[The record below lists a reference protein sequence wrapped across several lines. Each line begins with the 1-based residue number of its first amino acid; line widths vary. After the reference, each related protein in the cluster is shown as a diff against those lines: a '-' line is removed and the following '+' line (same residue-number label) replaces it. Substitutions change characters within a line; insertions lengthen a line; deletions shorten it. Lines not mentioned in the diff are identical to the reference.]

1 MIEIIEHQINVAN
14 NEACSY
20 FLKDLADSNEA
31 ASLRIMESSHVI
43 VNVHHDD
50 DENNDGE
57 TNRMT
62 WFPNLSLPALPST
75 KEQCCCACI
84 ARGSQKVVTAR
95 GGEVVVVG
103 DKDRPFTNNDNDAS
117 SHWIDVDI
125 CVLRLP
131 VVQTDL
137 LITLSTP
144 QQQQKQLRRQQQKQ
158 NDEIQSDAG
167 VGSAELYSP
176 LFRQVL
182 NTFHIKDWSL
192 FAS

>member
-50 DENNDGE
+50 DENNSE

-62 WFPNLSLPALPST
+62 WFPNLSLPASPST
-75 KEQCCCACI
+75 NEQYCCACI

-95 GGEVVVVG
+95 GGEVGVG
-103 DKDRPFTNNDNDAS
+103 GKDGPFANNNNNDAS

>member
-1 MIEIIEHQINVAN
+1 MIEIIEQIDVAKS
-14 NEACSY
+14 EACSY
-20 FLKDLADSNEA
+20 FLNDLADSNEA
-31 ASLRIMESSHVI
+31 ASLRIIESSHNI

-50 DENNDGE
+50 DENNGE

-62 WFPNLSLPALPST
+62 WFPNLSLPASPST
-75 KEQCCCACI
+75 NEQCCCACI

-95 GGEVVVVG
+95 GGEVAGVG
-103 DKDRPFTNNDNDAS
+103 GKDGPFANNNNNDAS

-144 QQQQKQLRRQQQKQ
+144 QQLLLRRQQQKQ
-158 NDEIQSDAG
+158 NDVIQSDAD

-182 NTFHIKDWSL
+182 STFHIKDWSL

>member
-1 MIEIIEHQINVAN
+1 MIEIIEHQIDVAN
-14 NEACSY
+14 SDACSY

-31 ASLRIMESSHVI
+31 SSLRIMESSHVI

-50 DENNDGE
+50 DENNGE

-62 WFPNLSLPALPST
+62 WFPNLSLPASPST
-75 KEQCCCACI
+75 NEQCCCACI

-95 GGEVVVVG
+95 GGEVAGVG
-103 DKDRPFTNNDNDAS
+103 GKDGPFANNNNNDAS

-144 QQQQKQLRRQQQKQ
+144 QQKQLRRQQQKQ
-158 NDEIQSDAG
+158 NDVIQSDAD

-182 NTFHIKDWSL
+182 HTFHIKDWSL
-192 FAS
+192 FASC

>member
-1 MIEIIEHQINVAN
+1 MIEIVEHQIDVAN
-14 NEACSY
+14 SDACSY
-20 FLKDLADSNEA
+20 FLNDLADSNEA
-31 ASLRIMESSHVI
+31 ASLRIIESSHNI

-50 DENNDGE
+50 DENNGE

-62 WFPNLSLPALPST
+62 WFPNLSLPASPST
-75 KEQCCCACI
+75 NEQCCSACI

-95 GGEVVVVG
+95 GGEVVGVG

-144 QQQQKQLRRQQQKQ
+144 QQQLRRQQQKQ
-158 NDEIQSDAG
+158 NDEIQTDAD

-182 NTFHIKDWSL
+182 HTFHIKDWSL
-192 FAS
+192 FASC